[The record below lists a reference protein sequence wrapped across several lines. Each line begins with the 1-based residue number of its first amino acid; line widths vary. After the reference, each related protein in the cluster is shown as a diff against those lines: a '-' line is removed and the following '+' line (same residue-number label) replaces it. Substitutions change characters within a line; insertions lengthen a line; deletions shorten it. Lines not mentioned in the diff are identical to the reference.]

1 MTKDYKAQPPASRA
15 RRGRRGSCF
24 FWFVTG
30 AVLGGFG
37 VGLAWM
43 LKQPVPPGPE
53 TMAKTHTAPPTKPRF
68 DFYSILPEME
78 VVVPDKDLQDK
89 APAPRPRPVPP
100 PPPPASTAQTEAAQ
114 FQERPPERQ
123 ATKPTTTDKAT
134 SYFLQVA
141 SLRAEPDAERVKARL
156 ALLGVHA
163 QIQRI
168 TINNRDTFHRVQA
181 GPFHSKEALNRARA
195 LLSSNGFQSIPVRLK

>member
-1 MTKDYKAQPPASRA
+1 MTKDYKSQPATPRS

-37 VGLAWM
+37 VGVAWM
-43 LKQPVPPGPE
+43 LRQPAPPGPV
-53 TMAKTHTAPPTKPRF
+53 TAAKTHTAPPTKPRF

-78 VVVPDKDLQDK
+78 VVVPDKELRGK
-89 APAPRPRPVPP
+89 APPFPRPALPP
-100 PPPPASTAQTEAAQ
+100 TTPSAQAQPPK
-114 FQERPPERQ
+114 PPERQ
-123 ATKPTTTDKAT
+123 PERQVPKPPPTTAGEGT

-141 SLRAEPDAERVKARL
+141 SFRARSDAERVKARL

-163 QIQRI
+163 QIQRV

-181 GPFHSKEALNRARA
+181 GPFRSKQALNQARA

>member
-1 MTKDYKAQPPASRA
+1 MTKDYKSQPAIPRA
-15 RRGRRGSCF
+15 RPGRRGSCF

-37 VGLAWM
+37 VGLAWI
-43 LKQPVPPGPE
+43 LKQPVPPGPV
-53 TMAKTHTAPPTKPRF
+53 TAAKTHMAPRTKPRF

-78 VVVPDKDLQDK
+78 VVVPDKELRDK
-89 APAPRPRPVPP
+89 APPRPRPAPP
-100 PPPPASTAQTEAAQ
+100 PITPSTQA
-114 FQERPPERQ
+114 RPSKPPERQ
-123 ATKPTTTDKAT
+123 PERQAPKPRPTTAGQGT

-141 SLRAEPDAERVKARL
+141 SFRARPDAERVKAKL

-181 GPFHSKEALNRARA
+181 GPFRSKQALNQARA
-195 LLSSNGFQSIPVRLK
+195 LLSSNGFQGIPVRLK